1 MRLYEKLNK
10 QKLKGIKLNFK
21 DITGETLKAL
31 FVDEEHSNDE
41 IASLYGVSKLQ
52 VTLKRKRFGLTEW
65 DRAEK
70 HVTKD
75 YHDWLHEKSAKEQK

>member
-21 DITGETLKAL
+21 NITLETLREL
-31 FVDEEHSNDE
+31 FVEEEHSNDE
-41 IASLYGVSKLQ
+41 IASLYGVNKLH
-52 VTLKRKRFGLTEW
+52 VALKRKRFGLTEW
-65 DRAEK
+65 DRVEK

-75 YHDWLHEKSAKEQK
+75 YHEWLHNNIAKDQK